1 METDIEKIISSIAF
15 VIQLCSAS
23 ILLFGFV
30 KIFIKFWLFELK
42 NFRFQNKK
50 VSSNFKQLK
59 SDIGAYILLGL
70 DFYIIADILES
81 MVAQDEKSLIRLAL
95 VIVIRTLIGYFL
107 GKELENNYQ
116 ENKLNLHKQN

>member
-1 METDIEKIISSIAF
+1 MKTNIETIISSIAF

-42 NFRFQNKK
+42 NFRLANKE
-50 VSSNFKQLK
+50 VPSNFKQLK
-59 SDIGAYILLGL
+59 LDIGAYILLGL

-95 VIVIRTLIGYFL
+95 VIVIRTVIGYFL
-107 GKELENNYQ
+107 GKEFENDYH
-116 ENKLNLHKQN
+116 ENKLNLQKQN

>member
-1 METDIEKIISSIAF
+1 METNIENIIASIAF

-42 NFRFQNKK
+42 SFRFKSK
-50 VSSNFKQLK
+50 ETSSNFKQLK
-59 SDIGAYILLGL
+59 NDIGAYILLGL

-81 MVAQDEKSLIRLAL
+81 MVAKDEKSLIRLAL
-95 VIVIRTLIGYFL
+95 VIVIRTIIGYFL
-107 GKELENNYQ
+107 GKEMEHNSQ
-116 ENKLNLHKQN
+116 EKNLNLPKQN

>member
-30 KIFIKFWLFELK
+30 KIFIKFWLVEFK
-42 NFRFQNKK
+42 SFRLENREIPA
-50 VSSNFKQLK
+50 NFKQLK
-59 SDIGAYILLGL
+59 LDIGAYILLGL

-95 VIVIRTLIGYFL
+95 VIVIRTVIGYFL
-107 GKELENNYQ
+107 GKEFENDYH
-116 ENKLNLHKQN
+116 ENKLNLQKQN